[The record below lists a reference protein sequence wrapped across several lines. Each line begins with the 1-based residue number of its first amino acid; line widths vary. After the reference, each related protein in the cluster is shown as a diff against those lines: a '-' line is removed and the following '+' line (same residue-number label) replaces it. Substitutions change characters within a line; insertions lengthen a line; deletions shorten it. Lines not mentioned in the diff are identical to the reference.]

1 MSIQP
6 VARGVV
12 LAVAIPMAA
21 VAFVACGGG
30 SSESVETPVA
40 PSLATSAPPGPTATP
55 RPEEL
60 IAGVWEG
67 TLTIQGN
74 PVPLTIV
81 FYNDPDG
88 LTATITAPTQRVT
101 DFPLTNVR
109 LSPAFESTRVE
120 FEFPEIDS
128 VWIGGLRGDTLTGD
142 FYQPNV
148 DQAAVH
154 AAFELK
160 RVGDAPA
167 RPAVAA
173 TAPAPTVP
181 ARAEANRPAKDGD
194 TVSVHYKGSLDNG
207 EVFDS
212 SEGRQ
217 PLSFTVGAGQVI
229 PGFDAAVRGLSV
241 GDTVKVRIEPE
252 DAYGPHQPDLIVDT
266 PAANMPEGLNPGDQ
280 ITSQQGGTA
289 IVLEVTAEIVRID
302 ANHELA
308 GEALTFEI
316 ELVSIE

>member
-1 MSIQP
+1 MSILQ
-6 VARGVV
+6 VARGAI
-12 LAVAIPMAA
+12 LAVAIPLA
-21 VAFVACGGG
+21 VLAFVACGGG
-30 SSESVETPVA
+30 SSEAVETPVA
-40 PSLATSAPPGPTATP
+40 PSLATSAPPGPTSTP

-74 PVPLTIV
+74 PVPITIV

-88 LTATITAPTQRVT
+88 VTATITAPTQSVA

-154 AAFELK
+154 APFELK
-160 RVGDAPA
+160 KIGDAPPK
-167 RPAVAA
+167 PAVAA

-181 ARAEANRPAKDGD
+181 AQTDEDRPARDGD

-241 GDTVKVRIEPE
+241 GDTVTVRIDPE
-252 DAYGPHQPDLIVDT
+252 DAYGPHQPDLIVDV
-266 PAANMPEGLNPGDQ
+266 PAANMPEGLKPGDQ
-280 ITSQQGGTA
+280 ITSRQGATA
-289 IVLEVTAEIVRID
+289 IVLEVTEETVRID
-302 ANHELA
+302 ANHQLA

-316 ELVSIE
+316 ELVSIQ